1 MKNKKIRFDFVMG
14 VALIVLLIGGCCVYQ
29 WWKNRHEIVST
40 VIPIE
45 LAREATIEK
54 IYDPKDMVTYM
65 IQAAEMQDL
74 DMALRGFPIDEQCL
88 AVNTA
93 KIVEKA
99 NVFSNSVA
107 IAPSGWYLNYFP
119 ISSVEL
125 TGNLAES
132 YDQFVQGISE
142 YGKLEI
148 ESIDYARPD
157 IQSSSEYQQESSEL
171 CETWG
176 AKKSTELCVLLTD
189 GTKYYVTGM
198 TMIRYDDYWKVF
210 ALNSKLTGI
219 TEGKPCIP
227 ITKSEYDKLTV
238 RGKEQGLQKI
248 LEGDDTKKQQKEW
261 AEKEKE
267 VKEVLESEEALL
279 TPNYF
284 VVNRNYGDTPED
296 LIEQFTLYLQR
307 YDLTSMLNYGNG
319 DTAENPEHITV
330 EQLCAQKDFAI
341 QIKNFY
347 FNLLRGKSGTK
358 KITLEELGQSA
369 EDTVGETNPDQTF
382 YMDLM
387 SVKEKDKDT
396 GEYIVSYWYG
406 GDAYKVEFFLKES
419 ESGWWIDAIGVVK
432 KVNRE

>member
-1 MKNKKIRFDFVMG
+1 MKNRRIWLDFVAG
-14 VALIVLLIGGCCVYQ
+14 VALIVLLIGSCCVYQ
-29 WWKNRHEIVST
+29 WWQNRLQIVST
-40 VIPIE
+40 VIPTE

-54 IYDPKDMVTYM
+54 IYDPKDLVTYM
-65 IQAAEMQDL
+65 IQAVETQDL

-93 KIVEKA
+93 KIVESA
-99 NVFSNSVA
+99 NAFYNSLA
-107 IAPSGWYLNYFP
+107 IAPSGWYSSYFP
-119 ISSVEL
+119 ISSAEL
-125 TGNLAES
+125 AGNLAES
-132 YDQFVQGISE
+132 YEQFSQGIFE
-142 YGKLEI
+142 HGKLEI
-148 ESIDYARPD
+148 ESIDYVRPD
-157 IQSSSEYQQESSEL
+157 IQASSEYQQESSEL

-176 AKKSTELCVLLTD
+176 AKNSTELCVLLTD

-198 TMIRYDDYWKVF
+198 TVIRYDDYWKVF
-210 ALNSKLTGI
+210 ALNSKLIGI
-219 TEGKPCIP
+219 TEEKPCIP

-238 RGKEQGLQKI
+238 IGKEKALRKI

-261 AEKEKE
+261 TEKERE
-267 VKEVLESEEALL
+267 VKEVLESEDALL

-319 DTAENPEHITV
+319 DAAENPEHITV
-330 EQLCAQKDFAI
+330 EQLRAQKDFAI

-358 KITLEELGQSA
+358 KRTLEELGQSA
-369 EDTVGETNPDQTF
+369 ENIVVDTNPDKTF

-419 ESGWWIDAIGVVK
+419 ESGWWIDAIGAIK
-432 KVNRE
+432 KVNGE